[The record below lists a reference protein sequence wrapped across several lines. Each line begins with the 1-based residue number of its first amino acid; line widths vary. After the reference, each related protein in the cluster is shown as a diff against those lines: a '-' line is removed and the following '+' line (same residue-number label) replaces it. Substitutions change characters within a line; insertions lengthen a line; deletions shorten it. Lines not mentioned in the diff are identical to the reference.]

1 MKPKHLIVLAAILV
15 VLAGLV
21 FMRQQQQQPPSI
33 EEQYTLKQMLPQD
46 IDKTKIAKIE
56 LYAGAKPDQ
65 KLVLERTGEGEKWKI
80 ASKWDAPVA
89 QAKID
94 EFLATLENLE
104 GEFRAAASGDALK
117 SYSVDDEGGFHVIGY
132 TAGTAEPAF
141 HIVSGKSPQF
151 ETAFARLQ
159 GSEDVYHINVSLR
172 REVGIYTV
180 EMGDA
185 PEHGIWL
192 DKTVF
197 ETPSDKIKAVALS
210 YPDKE
215 ISFELREKPKAA
227 EAPAETP
234 AEGEAAPAAAPA
246 QPEFEWAVA
255 SGGPE
260 TDFNTNAGAN
270 LARRL
275 SRINATDVMDPA
287 MEAALGLAEP
297 KFRATVTIDGQA
309 EPVVIEAS
317 RPAGDTFAYI
327 QIAGRAPAHIY
338 KVNGFDFEQIFH
350 KGGEFFEL
358 PGVLVDQK
366 EVDTIEYT
374 LGGRTIQLAR
384 EDQSWKIVGPKTDL
398 AADPATIDDLVRT
411 LISWKAEDYAD
422 SPEGKGLEAPADR
435 VTFRGPNVAHT
446 IELGGGAPTEGRYA
460 RLDGRPRVL
469 VMSAADVD
477 AIFAEVGDLFQT
489 RLFDV
494 DSSAISK
501 VTLNKGDAV
510 VRIERN
516 ADDTGWLVA
525 IGDGAVEPADDGN
538 VEEVIA
544 SIAGLDADDF
554 DFSEVRTMGNVLG
567 TIAFTKADGTEQPVT
582 VENPSQGNLYPVT
595 KAGVNAVYLVPGA
608 QIESIFV
615 DPATLKPAPAPAE
628 EIPAAAQEAP
638 PVESSADADT
648 APAETPAEAAAPT
661 APENL

>member
-1 MKPKHLIVLAAILV
+1 MKPKNLIVLAVILAA
-15 VLAGLV
+15 LAGLV

-33 EEQYTLKQMLPQD
+33 EEQYTLKQMLPQE
-46 IDKTKIAKIE
+46 IDKSKIAKLE

-94 EFLATLENLE
+94 EFLATLEKLE
-104 GEFRAAASGDALK
+104 GEFRATAPGDALK

-132 TAGTAEPAF
+132 TAGAAEPAF

-159 GSEDVYHINVSLR
+159 GSEDVYHINISLR
-172 REVGIYTV
+172 REAGIYTV
-180 EMGDA
+180 EMADA

-192 DKTVF
+192 DKAAF
-197 ETPSDKIKAVALS
+197 ETPEDSIKAVTLS

-215 ISFELREKPKAA
+215 VSLALREKPKAA
-227 EAPAETP
+227 DASAEAPAE
-234 AEGEAAPAAAPA
+234 AEAAPAAEPA

-287 MEAALGLAEP
+287 MESALGLAEP
-297 KFRATVTIDGQA
+297 KYRATVTIDGQA
-309 EPVVIEAS
+309 GPIVIEAG
-317 RPAGDTFAYI
+317 RPADDTFAYI
-327 QIAGRAPAHIY
+327 QIAGRTPAHIY

-358 PGVLVDQK
+358 PGVLVDEK
-366 EVDTIEYT
+366 EVESIEYT
-374 LGGRTIQLAR
+374 TGGRTIKLAH
-384 EDQSWKIVGPKTDL
+384 EGEGWKITEPKADL
-398 AADPATIDDLVRT
+398 AADPATVDDLVRS
-411 LISWKAEDYAD
+411 LISWKADDYAD
-422 SPEGKGLEAPADR
+422 SPDGKGLESPADR
-435 VTFRGPNVAHT
+435 VTFRGPNVEHT
-446 IELGGGAPTEGRYA
+446 IELGGTAPSDGRYA

-469 VMSAADVD
+469 VMSEPDAA
-477 AIFAEVGDLFQT
+477 AIFASAGDLFQT
-489 RLFDV
+489 KLFDV

-501 VTLNKGDAV
+501 VTLNKSDSA

-525 IGDGAVEPADDGN
+525 IGDGPAEPADDGN

-567 TIAFTKADGTEQPVT
+567 TIAFMKADGTEQSVT
-582 VENPSQGNLYPVT
+582 VENPSQGNLHPVT
-595 KAGVNAVYLVPGA
+595 KPGVNAVYLVPGA

-615 DPATLKPAPAPAE
+615 DPATLKPVPAPAE
-628 EIPAAAQEAP
+628 
-638 PVESSADADT
+638 
-648 APAETPAEAAAPT
+648 APAEAEAASTEQPT
-661 APENL
+661 PENP